1 MGGAVSAGTANLH
14 IYDFDPTVNANY
26 STTGS
31 TGANVN
37 GLVNDDDAFTLYTG
51 VVGRLAFTPAHIYD
65 IALDENS
72 YYNSIRIKAAN
83 GGTGDVTLKR
93 GIAADKW
100 STIVLPFAMNATQV
114 TTAFGS
120 GVKVAEL
127 TSGDAS
133 NLNFTTVTAI
143 EANKPYAIKVASD
156 FTAAA
161 ISDVTIAEATPT
173 QTVGDWKFVGTYTSG
188 KIPQGSYFFSN
199 NKLYKAADDTNTI
212 NPFRA
217 YFTYTGGSSA
227 PSITFSVDGET
238 TGIKTIDNS
247 QFTIDNV
254 YNVAG
259 QRVAQPTKGL
269 YIVNGK
275 KVVIK

>member
-1 MGGAVSAGTANLH
+1 
-14 IYDFDPTVNANY
+14 
-26 STTGS
+26 
-31 TGANVN
+31 
-37 GLVNDDDAFTLYTG
+37 
-51 VVGRLAFTPAHIYD
+51 
-65 IALDENS
+65 
-72 YYNSIRIKAAN
+72 
-83 GGTGDVTLKR
+83 
-93 GIAADKW
+93 
-100 STIVLPFAMNATQV
+100 
-114 TTAFGS
+114 
-120 GVKVAEL
+120 
-127 TSGDAS
+127 
-133 NLNFTTVTAI
+133 VTAI

-161 ISDVTIAEATPT
+161 ISGVTIAEATPT
-173 QTVGDWKFVGTYTSG
+173 QTVDDWKFVGTYTSG